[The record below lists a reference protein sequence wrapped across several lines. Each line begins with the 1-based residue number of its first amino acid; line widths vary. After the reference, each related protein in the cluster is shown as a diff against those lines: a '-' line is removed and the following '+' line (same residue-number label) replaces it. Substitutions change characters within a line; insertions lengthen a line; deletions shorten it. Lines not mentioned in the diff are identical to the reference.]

1 MTLQE
6 KIKIR
11 DFIRE
16 FGIKLYENTIYF
28 PYKDNINLV
37 LWCGKFLMHSDDT
50 FKWMKGMDD
59 GLSINE
65 IIEFIDEHR
74 SIQESNREV

>member
-11 DFIRE
+11 DFILE
-16 FGIKLYENTIYF
+16 FGIKLYETQIYF
-28 PYKDNINLV
+28 SYKENINLV
-37 LWCGKFLMHSDDT
+37 LWCGKFLMYSDDT

-59 GLSINE
+59 ELSINE

-74 SIQESNREV
+74 SIQESNR